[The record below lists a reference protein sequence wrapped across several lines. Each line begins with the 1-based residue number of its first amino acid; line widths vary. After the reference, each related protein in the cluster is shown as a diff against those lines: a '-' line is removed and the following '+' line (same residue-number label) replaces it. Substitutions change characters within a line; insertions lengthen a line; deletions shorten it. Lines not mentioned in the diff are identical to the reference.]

1 MTDADQ
7 IDALKEWNRLAQE
20 NTENAIVSSM
30 FEASS
35 NAVGPI
41 ESFATWLLVGAA
53 TVASFLLG
61 NAGKLVPIIGSAG
74 FRACGLLLCVSCL
87 FGVLSKL
94 FALLGRVGFA
104 TGNAVKES
112 VLQHLK
118 AHEVTEAQIQERAQQ
133 LGVAIETGIRMD
145 RVLSEFQ
152 RPLPWWACWAVAR
165 NLKKYAGDP
174 QIGQI
179 PRIKNLNAQ
188 GVFTFLQA
196 LSFLLFLATGFV
208 SATAI

>member
-1 MTDADQ
+1 MTD
-7 IDALKEWNRLAQE
+7 IDDVEALKEWNRLARE
-20 NTENAIVSSM
+20 NTENAIVTSM

-35 NAVGPI
+35 NAIAPI

-53 TVASFLLG
+53 AVASFLLG
-61 NAGKLVPIIGSAG
+61 NASKLVPIIGSTG
-74 FRACGLLLCVSCL
+74 FRVCGLLLCASCL

-94 FALLGRVGFA
+94 FALLGRVGAA

-112 VLQHLK
+112 MFQHLK
-118 AHEVTEAQIQERAQQ
+118 AHEEAETQINARAQQ
-133 LGVAIETGIRMD
+133 IGVTIDTGIRME
-145 RVLSEFQ
+145 RILSEFQ
-152 RPLPWWACWAVAR
+152 RPLPRWAGWAVAR

-188 GVFTFLQA
+188 GVFTFLQT
-196 LSFLLFLATGFV
+196 LSFLAFLATGFV